1 MKWRRKEAFM
11 EGLDSFDI
19 SLLRAMQDNC
29 QQTSQQLAE
38 QIGLSA
44 TAVQRR
50 IKRLR
55 EQEIIVK
62 EVAVLNPL
70 LLGNRM
76 TVIVQVILEKGGPQ
90 IVDAFK
96 RRMCRHPEVQ
106 QCYYVAGEYDFVL
119 VVNVANITDYD
130 LLTRR
135 LFPDELKVS
144 KYYTIIAIEAVK
156 ADLSLPI

>member
-1 MKWRRKEAFM
+1 MEA
-11 EGLDSFDI
+11 LDSFDI
-19 SLLRAMQDNC
+19 SLLRSLQGNC
-29 QQTSQQLAE
+29 QQTSQQLSE

-44 TAVQRR
+44 TAIQRR

-55 EQEIIVK
+55 EQGVIAR
-62 EVAVLNPL
+62 EVAVLNPQ

-96 RRMCRHPEVQ
+96 RRMRKHPEVQ

-119 VVNVANITDYD
+119 VVNVANISDYD

-135 LFPDELKVS
+135 LFPDDLKIS
-144 KYYTIIAIEAVK
+144 KFYTVIAIEAVK
-156 ADLSLPI
+156 AELSLPI